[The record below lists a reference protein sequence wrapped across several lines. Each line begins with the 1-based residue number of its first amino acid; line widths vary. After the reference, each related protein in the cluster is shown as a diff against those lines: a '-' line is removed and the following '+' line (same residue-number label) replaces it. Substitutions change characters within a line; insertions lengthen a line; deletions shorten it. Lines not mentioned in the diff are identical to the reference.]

1 MRAVVCMMRPVR
13 FGDMT
18 FEEIGAAAAAGAIV
32 VVPTGCTE
40 QQGPHLAVDNDTW
53 FVEALTIEAADQV
66 APEVTAVV
74 LPALPFGPTPE
85 HRGFGAG
92 FVDIPVPIYEQFV
105 GAILDSLADQGFG
118 RILVWRGCGGHDLT
132 ALVERFNQDREGI
145 SRAFLPA
152 HPFHNI
158 WCSIGD
164 PFVPGG
170 HADSFTTSILMH
182 LRPDTVRRDRIPERA
197 SAEPDWSDP
206 ALDFTTYSSTGV
218 VGSAAHA
225 SPELGEQLWRA
236 CVDAV
241 AHVLRQI
248 ATDPAKVGVQPTM
261 PLP

>member
-1 MRAVVCMMRPVR
+1 MMALVR

-18 FEEIGAAAAAGAIV
+18 FEEIAGVAAAGAIA

-53 FVEALTIEAADQV
+53 FVESLTIEAADQV

-85 HRGFGAG
+85 HRGFGSG
-92 FVDIPVPIYEQFV
+92 FVDIPLPIYEQFV
-105 GAILDSLADQGFG
+105 RSILDSLADQGFS

-132 ALVERFNQDREGI
+132 APVREFNEDRKGS
-145 SRAFLPA
+145 SRALLPS
-152 HPFHNI
+152 HPFQDI

-164 PFVPGG
+164 PSVPGG

-182 LRPDTVRRDRIPERA
+182 RRPEAVRRDRIPERA
-197 SAEPDWSDP
+197 SDEPDWSDP
-206 ALDFTTYSSTGV
+206 ALDFSTYSSTGV

-225 SPELGEQLWRA
+225 SPELGERLWRA

-241 AHVLRQI
+241 IDVLRQI
-248 ATDPAKVGVQPTM
+248 ATDPDHVREAGPVYS
-261 PLP
+261 